1 MISLEFINK
10 ALNSSKVKV
19 NGDKGQFVFELSPIH
34 KYQILTAKEYY
45 DNYIIPE
52 IQEE

>member
-10 ALNSSKVKV
+10 ILNPSKA
-19 NGDKGQFVFELSPIH
+19 NGDKGHFVFELSPIH
-34 KYQILTAKEYY
+34 KYQILTAKEHY